1 MSERMKC
8 KVCGYIY
15 TAEKGETRKN
25 VEPNT
30 LWEDVP
36 ERFVCPS
43 CGAAKRM
50 FIAID

>member
-15 TAEKGETRKN
+15 DSEKGEKRAN
-25 VEPNT
+25 VEPGT
-30 LWEDVP
+30 LWDDIP
-36 ERFVCPS
+36 DNFRCPS

-50 FIAID
+50 FVPV